1 MHLVRCIA
9 VAALFGTWLVAP
21 AAAQSRPMPPE
32 VPERLDLPTAIR
44 YAIDNNYAIR
54 QARERLREQEGLFT
68 EIRGRVLPNVS
79 LNSVYSLTDEGL
91 SSDQF
96 TPGNVRSG
104 DQSYWSMRLE
114 ARQLL
119 YSGGGARAAIDAQR
133 LLREAAMLELQS
145 VINDEL
151 VRVRTKF
158 YEVLLL
164 REQIAVQEQN
174 VQLLQQQL
182 QTSRNRFD
190 AGAVSNF
197 DVLRAE
203 VELANAQPPLIRA
216 RNGYRVAIEEMRQL
230 LGYDNRSDRDLQ
242 RVPEFVGELTITPVS
257 YSIAE
262 ALRSAREARPE
273 LMRLSRVEEAQQAGV
288 EFARSGYKPDLSAV
302 GGYQLRKNNFSDRF
316 SDSVDGWTVGLESR
330 WAVWDG
336 RATSGRVT
344 QARSRLEQA
353 RLQYA
358 EATLAVDVEV
368 RRALSALQE
377 AEELTGAAGRVVQQA
392 EEALRLADARYR
404 AGTATQLDV
413 LTAQVS
419 LTQARDNQ
427 LQANFSHNV
436 AVANLR
442 RAVGQADVMV
452 TGQ

>member
-68 EIRGRVLPNVS
+68 EVRGRVLPNVS
-79 LNSVYSLTDEGL
+79 LNSVYSLADEAL

-242 RVPEFVGELTITPVS
+242 RVPEFFGELTITPVS

-316 SDSVDGWTVGLESR
+316 SDSVDG
-330 WAVWDG
+330 
-336 RATSGRVT
+336 
-344 QARSRLEQA
+344 
-353 RLQYA
+353 
-358 EATLAVDVEV
+358 
-368 RRALSALQE
+368 
-377 AEELTGAAGRVVQQA
+377 
-392 EEALRLADARYR
+392 
-404 AGTATQLDV
+404 
-413 LTAQVS
+413 
-419 LTQARDNQ
+419 
-427 LQANFSHNV
+427 
-436 AVANLR
+436 
-442 RAVGQADVMV
+442 
-452 TGQ
+452 